1 LASITNISVEQ
12 TPGLVDP
19 GDLNV
24 PILKI
29 NIITDGNLVIDSFS
43 FSTTGTTVD
52 AYIDSAKLYYTGV
65 FDSFNTTNLVNYF
78 TSPTGNYNIDSS
90 LYTLIAGYN
99 YFWLTY
105 DVSSSIVHNNYL
117 DGELNSVSYNLGT
130 TYVPD
135 TTNYSGYIDLNTQWY
150 PMTFISAEAHQVTD
164 ISLQIDTGSYITVPV
179 LQIKV
184 TTTGGINSLT
194 CSSVTLSTSGTTD
207 VLDITS
213 ATINSTGTSSV
224 YSLGDVFPSVLGP
237 SGSFVVD
244 GLGGIIN
251 LFEGENYLWLIYNC
265 SNISS
270 MTNVLD
276 ATADYINISGDTY
289 SISPNSGVG
298 ETPYNFI
305 SYTASTCEQLTGYTK
320 PGSIVP
326 IFKIKVSTTGT
337 LFFTS
342 GLDIYPWISNL
353 YLGIT
358 GSTDAINDIS
368 DVMIYGTGDDE
379 SFSSVSV
386 FGSLGSAPSGNYT
399 IGLTSGGTPPYGLVP
414 GDNYFWVA
422 YSISPSATL
431 GNVVDATF
439 DSLDF
444 DGKNSGNYVP
454 TVSDPSGNIE
464 IVDEMVVN
472 AVDIFT
478 DSNGNSYPG
487 EKDISLFKIEV
498 GVSGYGYPQKFWN
511 FSFTNDSYDQ
521 VLNDKD
527 LVTNFRLYFTGTS
540 STYNDSILVGT
551 ASYPNLVVYNTND
564 INLVGEL
571 GSTVT
576 NYFWLVADV
585 ATNAYYKQG
594 VTSGHVYFTADY
606 IQFIETSIT
615 I

>member
-1 LASITNISVEQ
+1 MMN
-12 TPGLVDP
+12 GC
-19 GDLNV
+19 
-24 PILKI
+24 
-29 NIITDGNLVIDSFS
+29 
-43 FSTTGTTVD
+43 
-52 AYIDSAKLYYTGV
+52 
-65 FDSFNTTNLVNYF
+65 
-78 TSPTGNYNIDSS
+78 
-90 LYTLIAGYN
+90 
-99 YFWLTY
+99 
-105 DVSSSIVHNNYL
+105 
-117 DGELNSVSYNLGT
+117 
-130 TYVPD
+130 
-135 TTNYSGYIDLNTQWY
+135 
-150 PMTFISAEAHQVTD
+150 D
-164 ISLQIDTGSYITVPV
+164 I
-179 LQIKV
+179 
-184 TTTGGINSLT
+184 
-194 CSSVTLSTSGTTD
+194 
-207 VLDITS
+207 
-213 ATINSTGTSSV
+213 
-224 YSLGDVFPSVLGP
+224 
-237 SGSFVVD
+237 
-244 GLGGIIN
+244 GIIN

-276 ATADYINISGDTY
+276 ATADYINISGVTY

-326 IFKIKVSTTGT
+326 ILKIKVSTTGNLYYT
-337 LFFTS
+337 DIS
-342 GLDIYPWISNL
+342 SQIYPQISNL

-368 DVMIYGTGDDE
+368 DVQIYGTGNDE
-379 SFSSVSV
+379 SFSTVSV

-431 GNVVDATF
+431 GNIVDATF

-498 GVSGYGYPQKFWN
+498 GVSGYGYPQKFWS

-521 VLNDKD
+521 VLDDKD

-594 VTSGHVYFTADY
+594 VTPGHVYFTADS

>member
-1 LASITNISVEQ
+1 M
-12 TPGLVDP
+12 PGLVDP

-24 PILKI
+24 PVLKI
-29 NIITDGNLVIDSFS
+29 TIITDDNLVIDSFS
-43 FSTTGTTVD
+43 FSTTGTTAD
-52 AYIDSAKLYYTGV
+52 AYIDSAKFYYTGV
-65 FDSFNTTNLVNYF
+65 FDSFNTANLVNYF

-105 DVSSSIVHNNYL
+105 DVSSSIVYSNYL
-117 DGELNSVSYNLGT
+117 DGELNSVSYNSGT

-135 TTNYSGYIDLNTQWY
+135 TTSYSGYIDLNTQWY
-150 PMTFISAEAHQVTD
+150 PMSFVSAEAYQVTD
-164 ISLQIDTGSYITVPV
+164 LSLQIDTGFYITVPV

-194 CSSVTLSTSGTTD
+194 CSSITLSTSGTTD

-213 ATINSTGTSSV
+213 AIISITGTSST
-224 YSLGDVFPSVLGP
+224 YSNNVAYPAFGPVSSP
-237 SGSFVVD
+237 SGAFTLS
-244 GLGGIIN
+244 
-251 LFEGENYLWLIYNC
+251 
-265 SNISS
+265 SNIYVGDYILSEGDNYFWLFYYTNPTS

-276 ATADYINISGDTY
+276 ATADYVVVGGTSY
-289 SISPNSGVG
+289 PISPNGG
-298 ETPYNFI
+298 FGGTPYNFI
-305 SYTASTCEQLTGYTK
+305 SYTSSTCEQVTGYTK
-320 PGSIVP
+320 PGSSVVP
-326 IFKIKVSTTGT
+326 ILKIKVSTTGT

-368 DVMIYGTGDDE
+368 DVMIYGTGNDE

-399 IGLTSGGTPPYGLVP
+399 ISLTSGGNPPYGLVP

-431 GNVVDATF
+431 GNIVDATF

-487 EKDISLFKIEV
+487 EKDIPLFKIEV

-521 VLNDKD
+521 VLDDKD

-551 ASYPNLVVYNTND
+551 SSYPNLVVYNTND

-594 VTSGHVYFTADY
+594 VTPGHVYFTADS